1 MLTFLRSVISTE
13 WDGDKKEVV
22 FLGDSII
29 RDYDLDRFF
38 PKIKTKLF
46 NCGVS
51 GITTQGLHN
60 IIKQGVIRH
69 KPSTIVIL
77 VGTNDMSEENSKRDN
92 EIIDNI
98 AKLIIDL
105 KIILNGVNIVFISIL
120 PCDEDR
126 YGKNSIAGG
135 GRTNERIE
143 KLNSV
148 FKEFEKYYKDYI
160 FVDAFKELSD
170 DNGNLIKQYTHDG
183 LHLNV
188 DGYEKLTKELNPII
202 EKLIKK

>member
-1 MLTFLRSVISTE
+1 M
-13 WDGDKKEVV
+13 
-22 FLGDSII
+22 
-29 RDYDLDRFF
+29 
-38 PKIKTKLF
+38 KLF